1 MGRTNAFSR
10 LARALRIA
18 RWCDDQGLPS
28 REGVERALDL
38 ERRALLSRREVLT
51 GLAATGA
58 LAALPPL
65 AVGGPK
71 SSLDV
76 GIVGAGL
83 AGLAC
88 ADRLRA
94 RGVVASVYEASD
106 HVGGRCFSLRGFF
119 PGQVAERGGELIDNL
134 HKTML
139 GYANAFKLAREDYEK
154 HPGEVFYFFDGIR
167 HDEAAV
173 VDEYRAFNAAM
184 RADLQQMS
192 AEPTADTFNEFDAV
206 LDRMTIAEYLETRG
220 AGPLLTKVLGEA
232 YLGEYGRELD
242 EQSCLNM
249 LLFVKVDKRSRFMPF
264 GVSDE
269 RYHLVN
275 GNDAIAQGIAAGLP
289 KPVEHGLFLVRV
301 RKISDGRIELT
312 FKQGSRTVVRAHD
325 FVVLTIPFSVL
336 RTIDLD
342 ASLELPSWKLSA
354 IKQLGYGTN
363 AKQAVAFNGPFWN
376 QLGSSG
382 SSYSNLEDHQIT
394 WETNHSRATSSRA
407 ILTDY
412 ASGDRGAGMNP
423 QNIQQEADLF
433 VTALDQVFPGALA
446 NATRV
451 SGNYLAHID
460 HWLSNPL
467 ALGSYTC
474 YLPGQF
480 TTIAGNEGKPVGNL
494 FFAGEHANSF
504 YVWQGFMEG
513 AALSGI
519 DAANALL

>member
-1 MGRTNAFSR
+1 MSRTNAFSR
-10 LARALRIA
+10 LARTLRIA
-18 RWCDDQGLPS
+18 RWCDVHGVPS

-38 ERRALLSRREVLT
+38 ERRALVSRREVLT

-65 AVGGPK
+65 ALGRPPRT
-71 SSLDV
+71 LDV

-106 HVGGRCFSLRGFF
+106 RVGGRCWSLRGFF

-154 HPGEVFYFFDGIR
+154 HPGDVFYFFDGIH

-184 RADLQQMS
+184 RADLQRLSNAPS
-192 AEPTADTFNEFDAV
+192 ADAFNAFDAG

-220 AGPLLTKVLGEA
+220 AGPLLTAVLGEA

-242 EQSCLNM
+242 EQNCLNL

-269 RYHLVN
+269 RYHLVD
-275 GNDAIAQGIAAGLP
+275 GNDAIALGIAAGLR

-312 FKQGSRTVVRAHD
+312 FRQGNRTVVRSHEA
-325 FVVLTIPFSVL
+325 VVLTVPFTVL
-336 RTIDLD
+336 RTVDLD
-342 ASLELPSWKLSA
+342 ASLELPSWKRLA
-354 IKQLGYGTN
+354 IDELGYGTN
-363 AKQAVAFNGPFWN
+363 AKQIVAFDGPFWN

-382 SSYSNLEDHQIT
+382 TSYSDLEDHQIT
-394 WETNHSRATSSRA
+394 WETNHSRATPSRA

-412 ASGDRGAGMNP
+412 ASGNRGAGMDPRNV
-423 QNIQQEADLF
+423 QQEADRF

-446 NATRV
+446 GATQVGGR
-451 SGNYLAHID
+451 YLAHLE
-460 HWLSNPL
+460 HWPSNPL

-504 YVWQGFMEG
+504 YTWQGFMEG

-519 DAANALL
+519 DAANLLL